1 MEIKARIDRMLDSPN
16 RKVKAIASANIGGAF
31 AIHGI
36 KVIDSEKGLFVQMP
50 QTSFEKDGQKQYNE
64 TFHPITA
71 DSRNELNSAV
81 LEAYEQRLHMEENES
96 QETEESAFTQSM

>member
-1 MEIKARIDRMLDSPN
+1 MKIKAQIDRMLHHNGS
-16 RKVKAIASANIGGAF
+16 KTKAIASANIGGAF

-36 KVIDSEKGLFVQMP
+36 KVIDSDKGLFVQMP
-50 QTSFEKDGQKQYNE
+50 QSSFEKEGKKKYSDI
-64 TFHPITA
+64 FHPITA
-71 DSRNELNSAV
+71 DSRNELNAAV

>member
-1 MEIKARIDRMLDSPN
+1 MKINARIDRMPN
-16 RKVKAIASANIGGAF
+16 HEGSKVKAIASANIGGAF

-50 QTSFEKDGQKQYNE
+50 QTAYEKDGRKKYSE
-64 TFHPITA
+64 IFHPITA
-71 DSRNELNSAV
+71 DSRSELNSAV
-81 LEAYEQRLHMEENES
+81 LEAYEQRLHMEENEL

>member
-1 MEIKARIDRMLDSPN
+1 MDIKARIDRMLDYEDS
-16 RKVKAIASANIGGAF
+16 KVKAIASANIGGAF

-50 QTSFEKDGQKQYNE
+50 QSSFEKDGKKKYSDI
-64 TFHPITA
+64 FHPITA
-71 DSRNELNSAV
+71 DSRNELNAQV

-96 QETEESAFTQSM
+96 VETEENAFTQSM